1 VDQLRAVKA
10 KAMALFDAPE
20 FSPAYRKDARSYL
33 EQFYRVL
40 DQPSALKRAILD
52 PCVKVGM

>member
-1 VDQLRAVKA
+1 
-10 KAMALFDAPE
+10 MALFEAPQ
-20 FSPAYRKDARSYL
+20 FSPAYRRDARSYL